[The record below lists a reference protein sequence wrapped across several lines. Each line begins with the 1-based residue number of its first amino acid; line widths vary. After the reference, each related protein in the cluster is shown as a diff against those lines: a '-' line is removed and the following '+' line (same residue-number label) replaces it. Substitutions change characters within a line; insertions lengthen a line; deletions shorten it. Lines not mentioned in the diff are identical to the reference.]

1 MLGNDIV
8 DLKFAKLHYNWRRKG
23 YLNKIFSARELELIN
38 SSKSEDTMVWL
49 LWSMKEAAY
58 KCYNRLTSERLFNP
72 QAFECDILSFC
83 ANDVNGVVKRNG
95 QSFFTKTEIN
105 KNYVHTL
112 AYSGTLMLDHLFVY
126 YHRNIIEYSVAFTHS
141 TNCSLQKDRN
151 HLPEVMD
158 KKTQQKHMASI
169 SHDGRYLCIAFLKV

>member
-38 SSKSEDTMVWL
+38 SSKSEDTMVWV

-72 QAFECDILSFC
+72 QAFECALFSSC
-83 ANDVNGVVKRNG
+83 NNSASGVVKRNG
-95 QSFFTKTEIN
+95 QSFFTKTDIS

-112 AYSGTLMLDHLFVY
+112 AYSGTLMLDHLSV
-126 YHRNIIEYSVAFTHS
+126 HHLKNNAEYSVAFAHS
-141 TNCSLQKDRN
+141 TNCSLQKDKN
-151 HLPEVMD
+151 HLPEVVD
-158 KKTQQKHMASI
+158 KKTQHKHTASI

>member
-38 SSKSEDTMVWL
+38 SSKSEDTMVWV

-58 KCYNRLTSERLFNP
+58 KCYNRSTSERLFNP
-72 QAFECDILSFC
+72 QAFECALFSSC
-83 ANDVNGVVKRNG
+83 NNSANGVVKRNG
-95 QSFFTKTEIN
+95 QSFFTKTEIS

-112 AYSGTLMLDHLFVY
+112 AYSGTLMLDYLSVH
-126 YHRNIIEYSVAFTHS
+126 HHQNNAAYSVAFTHS

-151 HLPEVMD
+151 HLPEVVD
-158 KKTQQKHMASI
+158 KKTQHKHIASI

>member
-38 SSKSEDTMVWL
+38 SSKSEDTMVWV

-72 QAFECDILSFC
+72 QAFECALFGSC
-83 ANDVNGVVKRNG
+83 NNSASGVVKRSG
-95 QSFFTKTEIN
+95 QSFFTKTEIS

-112 AYSGTLMLDHLFVY
+112 AYSCTLMLDHLSV
-126 YHRNIIEYSVAFTHS
+126 HHHKNNAEYSVAFTHS

-151 HLPEVMD
+151 HLPEVID
-158 KKTQQKHMASI
+158 KKTQHKHMASI